1 MNKKPEFPQ
10 DTNTSGA
17 RSPGSGASLRVA
29 NGKKGGLFRD
39 RRFLR
44 ALAASVVLHASLFVW
59 VSLAPSQPKYRF
71 FGSGTAVSLVGADE
85 IPGGSAR
92 GKSGDRLKDI
102 EAPIPR
108 KGPDE
113 GTRKIAAP
121 KKKTAPAKVKKKKV
135 VKKKKKPAKNVR
147 RISTGKEKNNKKVVR
162 KKKKRDPVREARL
175 KRIHDRRER
184 ARRWRSR
191 FKKNEKDKPAKKK
204 KRPRDDW
211 LSDDR
216 QAKADRAPK
225 RRAPRKGYAGEGGG
239 DGQGGGSRAGGSGG
253 VARTEKERYYGLL
266 AERIRGLWTVPPGIS
281 DLGRLKTD
289 VTIDVDRQ
297 GNYRNLRVVRY
308 SGNHIYDQA
317 ALRAVQRAAEPSLPK
332 PPDTIKENWLLLGF
346 RFCGEDF
353 CR

>member
-1 MNKKPEFPQ
+1 M
-10 DTNTSGA
+10 
-17 RSPGSGASLRVA
+17 LR
-29 NGKKGGLFRD
+29 D
-39 RRFLR
+39 HRFLR
-44 ALAASVVLHASLFVW
+44 ALAASVIMHASLFVW

-92 GKSGDRLKDI
+92 GKSGDRLEDL
-102 EAPIPR
+102 EAPVPQ

-113 GTRKIAAP
+113 GTKKITAP
-121 KKKTAPAKVKKKKV
+121 EKKPAPAKVKKKKV
-135 VKKKKKPAKNVR
+135 VKKKPPKEVR
-147 RISTGKEKNNKKVVR
+147 RIKAKKDDKSKKIVR

-175 KRIHDRRER
+175 KRIRDRRER
-184 ARRWRSR
+184 ARRWRNR
-191 FKKNEKDKPAKKK
+191 FKKNEGKTPVKPK

-211 LSDDR
+211 KSDDR
-216 QAKADRAPK
+216 LAKADLAPKSRAPL
-225 RRAPRKGYAGEGGG
+225 KGYAGEGGG

-253 VARTEKERYYGLL
+253 VARTDKERYYGLL
-266 AERIRGLWTVPPGIS
+266 AERIRGFWTVPPGIA
-281 DLGRLKTD
+281 DLSRLKTD
-289 VTIDVDRQ
+289 VAIDVDRG

-332 PPDTIKENWLLLGF
+332 PPDTIRENWLLLGF
-346 RFCGEDF
+346 RFCGRDF